1 MTDVE
6 LEKYVWEQE
15 RLEWER
21 QEKRAEILEKI
32 NEHNKILA
40 QAETELNQVQSH
52 FSSVSKT
59 ALLLLQQYERNP
71 VFSEGNI
78 AKEYDRVHSV
88 CGKSREKINNDVSQM
103 IGTAEA
109 SIACLQS
116 VIAELQA
123 EYDSI

>member
-6 LEKYVWEQE
+6 LEAYTWEQE

-21 QEKRAEILEKI
+21 QEKRAEIQEKI

-40 QAETELNQVQSH
+40 QAEAELSEAQSQ
-52 FSSVSKT
+52 FSCASEVASR
-59 ALLLLQQYERNP
+59 LLQRYERNYAC
-71 VFSEGNI
+71 SDGNI

-88 CGKSREKINNDVSQM
+88 SGKNWEEINNDVSQM

-109 SIACLQS
+109 SIAYLQS